1 MGERQP
7 SIRISEEGF
16 QGRCPPC
23 LLGHRRETRK
33 SAKPKRHTSLNHRSS
48 QPAHRARQADQSL
61 PRARRT
67 SAPTNGSWKSFT
79 SGIWPT
85 RLRWTG
91 PGGVSSR
98 TTSRPSPTEPDPS
111 RSSRR
116 PLGRARRLAPHPV
129 SRARRLAPHPVSRA
143 RRLPPRPLS
152 RGPPK
157 QLRRRR
163 HRPRLAPR
171 PPRLRERLSRRRLRA
186 RPRLRPLPPARAQ
199 LRLHPRPRSK
209 TPRSAGCAAPRRARS
224 PT

>member
-1 MGERQP
+1 MGERQR
-7 SIRISEEGF
+7 SIRISEEGI

-33 SAKPKRHTSLNHRSS
+33 SAVPKRHTSLNHHSS
-48 QPAHRARQADQSL
+48 QPGRRAHQADQSL

-79 SGIWPT
+79 SGTWPT

-91 PGGVSSR
+91 PGGVFSR

-116 PLGRARRLAPHPV
+116 RR
-129 SRARRLAPHPVSRA
+129 
-143 RRLPPRPLS
+143 S
-152 RGPPK
+152 RGTPKDPRGTPKHPP
-157 QLRRRR
+157 RRR
-163 HRPRLAPR
+163 HRPRLAAG
-171 PPRLRERLSRRRLRA
+171 PPGRRRRLPRPRLLPRPLLRPPPPA
-186 RPRLRPLPPARAQ
+186 QVGLQPRPRLRRLPRAQ
-199 LRLHPRPRSK
+199 LCPLPQPRSK
-209 TPRSAGCAAPRRARS
+209 APRSAGCEGPRRARS